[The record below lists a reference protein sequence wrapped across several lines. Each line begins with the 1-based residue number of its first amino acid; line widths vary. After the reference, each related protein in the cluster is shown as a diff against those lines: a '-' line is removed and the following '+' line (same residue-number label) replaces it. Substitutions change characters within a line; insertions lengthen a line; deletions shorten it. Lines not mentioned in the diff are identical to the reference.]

1 MRVRTMPKQPKP
13 KSVFF
18 KFKNWDLLPPHI
30 AMPDEAHGSFEAL
43 LTAVAEALVP
53 QTDYERLLV
62 AQLSQLEWDIQRHAA
77 MRDAAVRAQLRHVVV
92 DLLKDDDGYFNAEKV
107 RERRAVEYS
116 GTGSEAEALA
126 GDLASTDA
134 ARVEAAKEELT
145 SYGIDLKVLLS
156 RAHLNA
162 RGYDMHDDK
171 ILTLMG
177 QRRRFFDDYQRIVR
191 ARKAME
197 EQGAA

>member
-1 MRVRTMPKQPKP
+1 
-13 KSVFF
+13 
-18 KFKNWDLLPPHI
+18 
-30 AMPDEAHGSFEAL
+30 
-43 LTAVAEALVP
+43 
-53 QTDYERLLV
+53 
-62 AQLSQLEWDIQRHAA
+62 
-77 MRDAAVRAQLRHVVV
+77 MRDAAVRAQLRHVVI
-92 DLLKDDDGYFNAEKV
+92 DLIHDDDDYFNAEKA

-134 ARVEAAKEELT
+134 ARVEAAKDELT

-156 RAHLNA
+156 RAHLNS

-177 QRRRFFDDYQRIVR
+177 QRRRLFDDYQRIVR

>member
-1 MRVRTMPKQPKP
+1 MPKQPKP

-18 KFKNWDLLPPHI
+18 EFKNWDLLPPHI
-30 AMPDEAHGSFEAL
+30 PMPDEVHGSFEAL
-43 LTAVAEALVP
+43 MKAVAEALSP

-77 MRDAAVRAQLRHVVV
+77 MRDAAVRAQLRHVLI
-92 DLLKDDDGYFNAEKV
+92 DLIEGDSLAYNVEKL
-107 RERRAVEYS
+107 RERRAAGYS
-116 GTGSEAEALA
+116 GKMSEGEALA
-126 GDLASTDA
+126 ADLVSLDEKRSET
-134 ARVEAAKEELT
+134 AKLVLK
-145 SYGIDLKVLLS
+145 SRGIDLKVLLS

-177 QRRRFFDDYQRIVR
+177 QRRRLFEDYQRIVR
-191 ARKAME
+191 ARRAME

>member
-1 MRVRTMPKQPKP
+1 MPKQPKP

-18 KFKNWDLLPPHI
+18 EFKNRDLLPARSP
-30 AMPDEAHGSFEAL
+30 MPDEAHGSFEAL
-43 LTAVAEALVP
+43 MKAVAEALAP

-77 MRDAAVRAQLRHVVV
+77 MRDAAVRAQLRHVVI
-92 DLLKDDDGYFNAEKV
+92 DYFEGEGFLRNSEGP
-107 RERRAVEYS
+107 RERRAS
-116 GTGSEAEALA
+116 GSLGKMSDTETLAADLLSSDDARVDIAKEAL
-126 GDLASTDA
+126 SS
-134 ARVEAAKEELT
+134 K
-145 SYGIDLKVLLS
+145 GIDIKVLLS

-162 RGYDMHDDK
+162 RGYDVHDDK

-177 QRRRFFDDYQRIVR
+177 QRRRLFDDYQRIVR

>member
-1 MRVRTMPKQPKP
+1 MPKQPKP

-18 KFKNWDLLPPHI
+18 EFKNWDLLPPHI
-30 AMPDEAHGSFEAL
+30 PMPDEAHGSFEAL
-43 LTAVAEALVP
+43 LKAVAEALAP

-77 MRDAAVRAQLRHVVV
+77 MRDAAVRAQLRHVVI
-92 DLLKDDDGYFNAEKV
+92 DYFEGEGFLRNSEGP
-107 RERRAVEYS
+107 RERRAA
-116 GTGSEAEALA
+116 GSLGKMSDTETLAADLLSSDDARVDIAKEAL
-126 GDLASTDA
+126 SS
-134 ARVEAAKEELT
+134 K
-145 SYGIDLKVLLS
+145 GIDLKVLLS

-162 RGYDMHDDK
+162 RGYDVHDDK

-177 QRRRFFDDYQRIVR
+177 QRRRLFDDYHRIVR